1 MRDRRR
7 SSKNERLFGR
17 ITELYPSRK
26 IMSTAAFSNTDDL
39 APFLDE
45 TQFAFRASVHGF
57 LSRHATP
64 DYIRQCDE
72 QKRFPEEAVRGMA
85 EQGWFKVTLPEDH
98 GGVGGYMEM
107 TAMLEVIGYHS
118 IALSRYW
125 NMNVN
130 MVGGAISRFASA
142 EIQQRVLPQLA
153 EGKIFFAFA
162 LSENNAGSDA
172 ASLKTSARADGDDF
186 IIEGTKMWITG
197 ALQADYILT
206 ACRTLNEG
214 KPHDGISLFLVP
226 AKSAGLSIS
235 PIDMVGGHAIR
246 TCEVNYQGV
255 RVSREWMVGDLHR
268 GWRQLTAVLAKERVA
283 LGAMCTGAAQ
293 AAFDLARDYGV
304 QRKQF
309 GRSITEFQAIS
320 HKLVDMQ
327 TSIDAGRLLV
337 YRAARLLTDGKP
349 CSAQA
354 AQAKYF
360 ASDSYVKAAIDG
372 LQVMGANGYCMEY
385 PMQRHL
391 RESKLFQIFG
401 GTNEIQRN
409 IVARELLV

>member
-1 MRDRRR
+1 
-7 SSKNERLFGR
+7 
-17 ITELYPSRK
+17 
-26 IMSTAAFSNTDDL
+26 MSTAPFCNTDDL
-39 APFLDE
+39 APYLDE
-45 TQFAFRASVHGF
+45 EQFAFRDSVHGF

-64 DYIRQCDE
+64 DYIRECDE
-72 QKRFPEEAVRGMA
+72 KKLFPKEAIRGMA
-85 EQGWFKVTLPEDH
+85 EQGWFRVTLPEEH
-98 GGVGGYMEM
+98 GGIGGYMEM

-130 MVGGAISRFASA
+130 MVGGAIARFASE
-142 EIQQRVLPQLA
+142 EIKTRVLPQLA
-153 EGKIFFAFA
+153 EGRTFFAFA

-172 ASLKTSARADGDDF
+172 ASLKTAARADGDDF
-186 IIEGTKMWITG
+186 IIDGTKMWITG

-206 ACRTLNEG
+206 ACRTSNEG

-226 AKSAGLSIS
+226 AKAANLTIT

-268 GWRQLTAVLAKERVA
+268 GWRQLTTVLAKERIA

-293 AAFDLARDYGV
+293 AAFDLARGYAV
-304 QRKQF
+304 VRKQF
-309 GRSITEFQAIS
+309 GRPVAEFQAIS
-320 HKLVDMQ
+320 HKLVDVQ
-327 TSIDAGRLLV
+327 TAIDAGRLLV
-337 YRAARLLTDGKP
+337 YRAARLLSDGKP

-354 AQAKYF
+354 AQAKFF

-409 IVARELLV
+409 IVAREILV